1 MTCPTT
7 LERETLSIQNLPC
20 YTYSKPKPKMASTV
34 IAWQGPS
41 PVDGR
46 EVILLLS
53 AIVRESENRKTGDM
67 VQAWILQSP
76 KYGESPQLAYTLG
89 HDVSIC
95 GNCPLRS
102 IASGGNGV
110 CYVNKSWLTKMYKG
124 IERGTVP
131 TMSPYDIYL
140 TKPLRQGAY
149 GDPAFVPLWVWE
161 ALESNGTGKGTSYTH
176 QWRDYPELAQWA
188 MASVSSVEEAAEAQA
203 LGFRTYRVDLDGT
216 QPPIK
221 GEIMCPYVALK
232 DAGLQCNACLL
243 CSGNRMS
250 GAKSIVTLKT
260 TA

>member
-1 MTCPTT
+1 MTGTKLLT
-7 LERETLSIQNLPC
+7 
-20 YTYSKPKPKMASTV
+20 KPRICQTKPMPKLASTV

-53 AIVRESENRKTGDM
+53 AIVRPSENRKTGDM

-76 KYGESPQLAYTLG
+76 KYGETPQLAYTLG

-102 IASGGNGV
+102 IASGGTGE
-110 CYVNKSWLTKMYKG
+110 CYVNKSWLTKMFRG

-131 TMSPYDIYL
+131 TMSPFDIYL

-149 GDPAFVPLWVWE
+149 GDPAFIPLWVWE
-161 ALESNGTGKGTSYTH
+161 ALENNGTGKGTSYTH
-176 QWRDYPELAQWA
+176 QWREHPELAQWA
-188 MASVSSVEEAAEAQA
+188 MASVSSVEEALEAQA
-203 LGFRTYRVDLDGT
+203 MGFRTYRVDLDGT
-216 QPPIK
+216 QPPMQ
-221 GEIMCPYVALK
+221 GEIMCPFKALE
-232 DAGLQCNACLL
+232 ATGLNCRSCGL
-243 CSGNRMS
+243 CSGNRLA
-250 GAKSIVTLKT
+250 GAMSIVTLKT